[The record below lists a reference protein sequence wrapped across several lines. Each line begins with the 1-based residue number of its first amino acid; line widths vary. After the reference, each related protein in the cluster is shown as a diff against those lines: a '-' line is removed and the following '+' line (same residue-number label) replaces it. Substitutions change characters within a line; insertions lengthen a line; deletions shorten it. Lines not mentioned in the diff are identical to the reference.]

1 MTKETIA
8 QKLRAL
14 RTSKG
19 ISQEFLADEAGL
31 SLRTIQRIENGDSK
45 PSGATCTKLAE
56 ALKVDPQVLLDTDHS
71 KDIAYLKKLSLSA
84 LSFILFP
91 LLGILVPA
99 ILWVLKK
106 DEVKNINEV
115 SRKLINFQITWVLLL
130 LLTPYIFI
138 PIIIWSISIIFQI
151 ATSPG
156 TTNMSYFGLGYHGN
170 MVIWILMYI
179 TNATFIIINTFR
191 IHDQKDTKY
200 YPKIRFIRA

>member
-56 ALKVDPQVLLDTDHS
+56 ALKLDPQVLLDTDHS

-115 SRKLINFQITWVLLL
+115 SRNLINFQITWVLLL
-130 LLTPYIFI
+130 FLIPFILI
-138 PIIIWSISIIFQI
+138 PIIGMFLSILVSFVFKEAISFNI
-151 ATSPG
+151 
-156 TTNMSYFGLGYHGN
+156 GYYGVR
-170 MVIWILMYI
+170 VIWVLMYI
-179 TNATFIIINTFR
+179 VNATFIIINTFR

>member
-1 MTKETIA
+1 MAKETIA
-8 QKLRAL
+8 QKVRTL

-19 ISQEFLADEAGL
+19 ISQELLADEAGL

-45 PSGATCTKLAE
+45 PSGATCAKLAE
-56 ALKVDPQVLLDTDHS
+56 ALKVDPQVLLDSDHS

-106 DEVKNINEV
+106 DEIKNINEE
-115 SRKLINFQITWVLLL
+115 SKNLINFQITWVLLL
-130 LLTPYIFI
+130 FLIPFILI
-138 PIIIWSISIIFQI
+138 PILGMLLSILVSFVFKEAISFNI
-151 ATSPG
+151 
-156 TTNMSYFGLGYHGN
+156 GYYGVR
-170 MVIWILMYI
+170 VIWVLMYI